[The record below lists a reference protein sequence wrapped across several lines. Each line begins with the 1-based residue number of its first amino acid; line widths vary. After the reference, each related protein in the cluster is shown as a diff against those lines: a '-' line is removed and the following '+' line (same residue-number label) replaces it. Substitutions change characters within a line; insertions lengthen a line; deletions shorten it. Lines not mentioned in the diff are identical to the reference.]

1 MCRLGKAKVLSNFLY
16 PALPNRP
23 HQTVVVVNGG
33 QVGLSQMPYFLNWPK
48 RDFEIVVR
56 GGRKKNTLVE
66 CC

>member
-1 MCRLGKAKVLSNFLY
+1 MQIGQGESLVHFLW

-23 HQTVVVVNGG
+23 SQAVVVVNGG
-33 QVGLSQMPYFLNWPK
+33 QVGLSQMPYLLNWPK